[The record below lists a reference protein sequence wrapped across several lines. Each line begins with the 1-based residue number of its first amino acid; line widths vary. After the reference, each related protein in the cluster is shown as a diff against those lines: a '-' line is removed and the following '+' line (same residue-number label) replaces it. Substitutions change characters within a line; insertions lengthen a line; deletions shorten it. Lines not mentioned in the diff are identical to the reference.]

1 MSNRKYTTEFGLNLV
16 SANTALLQ
24 QDKLGEID
32 RLGLKPHVYIVA
44 RRPRITVVPESIQFS
59 NTAVTGHFQRQIGQR
74 LESIPF
80 AIEHKWGT
88 EDLSLQSAYPFTAF
102 KIILNATGTTVLS
115 GKCAMLLY
123 SCGPLYWQHLDLEV
137 LYVGQAFGADGSRT
151 AADRL
156 GNHET
161 LQAIYAETMR
171 LSPDQDIW
179 LFLTE
184 FTEFMMVMIDG
195 KDKNVVVSEDED
207 SAHIHQVVHSE
218 ISEQQAINFGEAALI
233 RFFAPRYNKRFKD
246 TFPNPAHKTYAECYD
261 LDLNMVSVELDTE
274 DAGFRFW
281 SDKVEPQWAHYCSF
295 ALHNREER
303 RYMFE
308 LEDERLL

>member
-1 MSNRKYTTEFGLNLV
+1 M
-16 SANTALLQ
+16 
-24 QDKLGEID
+24 
-32 RLGLKPHVYIVA
+32 
-44 RRPRITVVPESIQFS
+44 
-59 NTAVTGHFQRQIGQR
+59 
-74 LESIPF
+74 
-80 AIEHKWGT
+80 GT

-274 DAGFRFW
+274 DAGFGFGVTKWNRNGLIIAP
-281 SDKVEPQWAHYCSF
+281 SPCTIEKSGGICLSLRMNASCDKHWNPPSLDGDRNLLTLDWPVPRDRHGGAAQVGRWRPVQAARPPVQLPAPQCARGRLGDLLGRGR
-295 ALHNREER
+295 AR
-303 RYMFE
+303 FE
-308 LEDERLL
+308 LEDGARL